1 MEQGGGEGVR
11 GEIIIKC
18 SAVKNSFVLR
28 AIFFYL
34 VPFAPFRRRF
44 LCVSVRRFPRDA
56 LYQLCKNNVTKGGGA
71 RALSKRPSG
80 GVAINLALIDLKR
93 RN

>member
-1 MEQGGGEGVR
+1 MARGGGEGVR

-44 LCVSVRRFPRDA
+44 LCVSVRWFPRDV
-56 LYQLCKNNVTKGGGA
+56 LYQLCKNNVTELGA
-71 RALSKRPSG
+71 RALSKRPAG